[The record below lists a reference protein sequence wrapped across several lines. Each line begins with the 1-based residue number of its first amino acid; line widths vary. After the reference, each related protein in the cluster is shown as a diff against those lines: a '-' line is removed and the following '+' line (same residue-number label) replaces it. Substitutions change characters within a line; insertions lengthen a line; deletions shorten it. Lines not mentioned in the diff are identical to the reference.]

1 RPAQDLMRY
10 SRGNA
15 VSLIR
20 LKQPLIGQL
29 SLRTETDR
37 VWIIESAVGSQLV
50 EPLAAQPRL
59 RCPDGQLLRISAR
72 ARPAGEQVK
81 EHPVEQGAY
90 VSGERLS
97 HDREMELKPEPRV
110 PQAALQVAEQASVNT
125 RINLVEPASWP
136 EANET

>member
-1 RPAQDLMRY
+1 MGYL
-10 SRGNA
+10 RGNA
-15 VSLIR
+15 VSLVR
-20 LKQPLIGQL
+20 LKQPLVGQL

-50 EPLAAQPRL
+50 EPLAAQAML
-59 RCPDGQLLRISAR
+59 SCPGGQLLRVSAR

-90 VSGERLS
+90 VSGERLGYA
-97 HDREMELKPEPRV
+97 REVELKPEPRV
-110 PQAALQVAEQASVNT
+110 PQAAFQVAEQASVNT
-125 RINLVEPASWP
+125 RINLVEPEGWP